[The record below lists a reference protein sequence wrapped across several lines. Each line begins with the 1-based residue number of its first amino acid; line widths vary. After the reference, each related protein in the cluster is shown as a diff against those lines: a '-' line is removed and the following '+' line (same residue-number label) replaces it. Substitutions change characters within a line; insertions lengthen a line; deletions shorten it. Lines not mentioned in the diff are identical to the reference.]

1 MSGVLMKFSRFSRR
15 ASLTGLAAATAL
27 VLAACGGGDDN
38 AEGPTADEDGV
49 TTLTVG
55 ATPVPHGQILEYV
68 SEELGEEA
76 GLDIEV
82 VEFDDFQLPNRQ
94 MDEGNLDANYF
105 QHVPFLEQQID
116 DHGYEI
122 SHGEGVHIE
131 PYAMFSSQHDDV
143 DSLEESAT
151 IGITSD
157 AGNQPR
163 ALLLLEA
170 VGLLEDIDE
179 DSAALTMSDEQNP
192 MNLHFADAP
201 PGILAQVTDH
211 VPIDAAI
218 INRIYFLEAG
228 LDVDDAL
235 IVEDA
240 EASPYANVLAWNT
253 EDDDNEAIQ
262 KLDELL
268 HSQEV
273 ADYITENW
281 PEGEIIP
288 ATQSEATADD
298 AESDSAEQE

>member
-1 MSGVLMKFSRFSRR
+1 MNSSRFSRR
-15 ASLTGLAAATAL
+15 LSLTGLAAASAL
-27 VLAACGGGDDN
+27 VLAACGGSDDS
-38 AEGPTADEDGV
+38 AEGPTANEDGV

-68 SEELGEEA
+68 SEELGEDA

-82 VEFDDFQLPNRQ
+82 VEFDDYQLPNRQ

-105 QHVPFLEQQID
+105 QHVPFLEQQIA

-131 PYAMFSSQHDDV
+131 PYALFSSQHDDV
-143 DSLEESAT
+143 DDIEEGAT

-170 VGLLEDIDE
+170 VGMLEDIEE
-179 DSAALTMSDEQNP
+179 DSAALTLTDEQNP
-192 MNLHFADAP
+192 MNLQFEENP
-201 PGILAQVTDH
+201 PEILAQVVDDAS
-211 VPIDAAI
+211 IDAAI
-218 INRIYFLEAG
+218 INGNYFLEAG
-228 LDVDDAL
+228 LDVNDAL
-235 IVEDA
+235 IVEEA
-240 EASPYANVLAWNT
+240 ENSPYANVLAWNS
-253 EDDDNEAIQ
+253 DDDGNEAIQ
-262 KLDELL
+262 QLEELL

-273 ADYITENW
+273 ADYITETW

-288 ATQSEATADD
+288 ATQSGPSDD
-298 AESDSAEQE
+298 ADTDEQE

>member
-1 MSGVLMKFSRFSRR
+1 MFTSSRASRR
-15 ASLTGLAAATAL
+15 LALTGLAAASAL
-27 VLAACGGGDDN
+27 VLAACGGGTDE
-38 AEGPTADEDGV
+38 AEGPTANDDGV

-55 ATPVPHGQILEYV
+55 ATPVPHGQILQYV
-68 SEELGEEA
+68 SEELGEDA
-76 GLDIEV
+76 GLEIEV

-105 QHVPFLEQQID
+105 QHVPFLEQQIE

-131 PYAMFSSQHDDV
+131 PYAMFSSQHDNVEDIG
-143 DSLEESAT
+143 EGAT

-170 VGLLEDIDE
+170 VGLLENIEE
-179 DSAALTMSDEQNP
+179 DSAALTLTDEQNP
-192 MNLHFADAP
+192 MGLQFEENP
-201 PGILAQVTDH
+201 PEILAQVVDDAA
-211 VPIDAAI
+211 IDAAI
-218 INRIYFLEAG
+218 INGNYFLEAG
-228 LDVDDAL
+228 LDVNDAL
-235 IVEDA
+235 IVE
-240 EASPYANVLAWNT
+240 EADNSPYANILAWNT
-253 EDDDNEAIQ
+253 ADDDNEAIA

-273 ADYITENW
+273 ADYITETW

-288 ATQSEATADD
+288 ATPSE
-298 AESDSAEQE
+298 

>member
-1 MSGVLMKFSRFSRR
+1 MFSSRFSRR
-15 ASLTGLAAATAL
+15 LSLTGLAAASAL
-27 VLAACGGGDDN
+27 VLAACGGSDDN
-38 AEGPTADEDGV
+38 AEGPTANEDGV

-68 SEELGEEA
+68 SEELGEDA

-82 VEFDDFQLPNRQ
+82 VEFDDYQLPNRQ

-105 QHVPFLEQQID
+105 QHVPFLEQQIE

-122 SHGEGVHIE
+122 THGEGVHIE
-131 PYAMFSSQHDDV
+131 PYALFSSQHDDV
-143 DSLEESAT
+143 DDIEEGAT

-170 VGLLEDIDE
+170 VGMLENIEE
-179 DSAALTMSDEQNP
+179 DSAALTLTDEQNP
-192 MNLHFADAP
+192 MNLQFEENP
-201 PGILAQVTDH
+201 PEILAQVVDDAS
-211 VPIDAAI
+211 IDAAI
-218 INRIYFLEAG
+218 INGNYFLEAG
-228 LDVDDAL
+228 LDVNDAL
-235 IVEDA
+235 IVEEA
-240 EASPYANVLAWNT
+240 ENSPYANVLAWNS
-253 EDDDNEAIQ
+253 EDDGNEAIQ
-262 KLDELL
+262 QLEELL

-288 ATQSEATADD
+288 AAQSGSGDD
-298 AESDSAEQE
+298 AETEEQE

>member
-1 MSGVLMKFSRFSRR
+1 MNTSRFSRR
-15 ASLTGLAAATAL
+15 LSLTGLAAATTL
-27 VLAACGGGDDN
+27 VLAACGGGDDT
-38 AEGPTADEDGV
+38 ADGPTADEDGT

-105 QHVPFLEQQID
+105 QHVPFLEQQIE

-122 SHGEGVHIE
+122 SHGEGIHIE
-131 PYAMFSSQHDDV
+131 PYAMFSNQHDDV
-143 DSLEESAT
+143 EDLEEGAT

-179 DSAALTMSDEQNP
+179 DSAALTLSDEQNP
-192 MNLHFADAP
+192 MNLQFEENP
-201 PGILAQVTDH
+201 PEILAQVVGDES
-211 VPIDAAI
+211 IDAAI
-218 INRIYFLEAG
+218 INGNYFLEAG
-228 LDVDDAL
+228 LDVNDAI
-235 IVEDA
+235 IVEEA
-240 EASPYANVLAWNT
+240 EESPYANVLAWNS
-253 EDDDNEAIQ
+253 EDDGNEAIQ
-262 KLDELL
+262 QLDELL

-288 ATQSEATADD
+288 ATDASTNNDADSEAETAD
-298 AESDSAEQE
+298 EE

>member
-1 MSGVLMKFSRFSRR
+1 MNSSRFSRR
-15 ASLTGLAAATAL
+15 LSLTGLAAASAL
-27 VLAACGGGDDN
+27 VLAACGGSDDS
-38 AEGPTADEDGV
+38 AEGPTANEDGV

-68 SEELGEEA
+68 SEELGEDA

-82 VEFDDFQLPNRQ
+82 VEFDDYQLPNRQ

-105 QHVPFLEQQID
+105 QHVPFLEQQIA

-131 PYAMFSSQHDDV
+131 PYALFSSQHDDV
-143 DSLEESAT
+143 DDIEEGAT

-170 VGLLEDIDE
+170 VGMLENIEE
-179 DSAALTMSDEQNP
+179 DSAALTLTDEQNP
-192 MNLHFADAP
+192 MNLQFEENP
-201 PGILAQVTDH
+201 PEILAQVVDDAS
-211 VPIDAAI
+211 IDAAI
-218 INRIYFLEAG
+218 INGNYFLEAG
-228 LDVDDAL
+228 LDVNDAL
-235 IVEDA
+235 IVEEA
-240 EASPYANVLAWNT
+240 ENSPYANVLAWNS
-253 EDDDNEAIQ
+253 EDDGNEAIQ
-262 KLDELL
+262 QLEELL

-288 ATQSEATADD
+288 ATQSGSSDD
-298 AESDSAEQE
+298 ADTDEEE

>member
-1 MSGVLMKFSRFSRR
+1 MNSSRFSRR
-15 ASLTGLAAATAL
+15 LSLTGLAAASAL
-27 VLAACGGGDDN
+27 VLAACGGSDDS
-38 AEGPTADEDGV
+38 AEGPTANEDGV

-68 SEELGEEA
+68 SEELGENA

-82 VEFDDFQLPNRQ
+82 VEFDDYQLPNRQ

-105 QHVPFLEQQID
+105 QHVPFLEQQIA

-131 PYAMFSSQHDDV
+131 PYALFSSQHDDV
-143 DSLEESAT
+143 DDIEEGAT

-170 VGLLEDIDE
+170 VGMLEDIEE
-179 DSAALTMSDEQNP
+179 DSAALTLTDEQNP
-192 MNLHFADAP
+192 MNLQFEENP
-201 PGILAQVTDH
+201 PEILAQVVDDAS
-211 VPIDAAI
+211 IDAAI
-218 INRIYFLEAG
+218 INGNYFLEAG
-228 LDVDDAL
+228 LDVNDAL
-235 IVEDA
+235 IVEEA
-240 EASPYANVLAWNT
+240 ENSPYANVLAWNS
-253 EDDDNEAIQ
+253 DDDGNEAIQ
-262 KLDELL
+262 QLEELL

-273 ADYITENW
+273 ADYITETW

-288 ATQSEATADD
+288 ATQSGSSDD
-298 AESDSAEQE
+298 AETDEQE

>member
-1 MSGVLMKFSRFSRR
+1 MKFSRFSRR

-27 VLAACGGGDDN
+27 VLAACGGSEDN

-68 SEELGEEA
+68 SEELGEDA
-76 GLDIEV
+76 GLEIEV

-105 QHVPFLEQQID
+105 QHVPFLEQQIE

-131 PYAMFSSQHDDV
+131 PYAMFSNQHDDV
-143 DSLEESAT
+143 EDLEEGAT

-157 AGNQPR
+157 ASNQPR

-170 VGLLEDIDE
+170 VGLLEDIEE
-179 DSAALTMSDEQNP
+179 DSAALTLSEVQNP
-192 MNLHFADAP
+192 MNLQFEENP
-201 PGILAQVTDH
+201 PEILAQVVDDEA
-211 VPIDAAI
+211 IDAAI
-218 INRIYFLEAG
+218 INGNYFLEAG
-228 LDVDDAL
+228 LDVKDAI
-235 IVEDA
+235 IVEEA
-240 EASPYANVLAWNT
+240 ENSPYANVLAWNS

-281 PEGEIIP
+281 PEGELIP
-288 ATQSEATADD
+288 ATQGDAAATDD
-298 AESDSAEQE
+298 AEDDSTDQE